1 MISIKT
7 SETNKDK
14 IATFA
19 TKLGLVRNDNIVA
32 RLAFSY
38 SISKGRKLSL
48 VKDLKDSKGKEYKED
63 TLLGERKNFYLAVIC
78 QFYEIHKS
86 SPDIFKYLKM
96 HIDDGLEQMDV
107 FFESNPNL
115 DAFDFIIQNIER
127 GIESIE
133 QTSNT
138 FHAVS
143 NTNPLVKDKGAFGNF
158 INLEIGID
166 SAGKKIVVPIND
178 TTRYNNSHIA
188 IAGQSGSGKT
198 QFALDIL
205 YQIAQ
210 QSNDSTNFVYLDFKG
225 LNPDDER
232 NLQTFFQQTNT
243 TLINAPLTKFPLNP
257 LGFIDNVNETNKK
270 LGIGRFAEII
280 SSYHD
285 AGSSRIIQLK
295 DAIKTCFSNKKSGEY
310 PTIEEIYEEVKN
322 NSGTAKN
329 KIINTLDGL
338 SDPPVFDSDVNKDFL
353 NQNYYFSLAGTLS
366 EDVRFTAIFLIINY
380 IFQQFMAMPDAVVV
394 NGARSLRYVI
404 LIDEAQILFREPAVA
419 QVIQVILEQ
428 IRSKGVAVMLV
439 AQNIKEKT
447 NSKLINSF
455 LGYSEAE
462 GRKLIKSLESIDTGQ
477 AVANCK
483 ELKRAE
489 LFNVSQ
495 FWKRK

>member
-1 MISIKT
+1 
-7 SETNKDK
+7 
-14 IATFA
+14 
-19 TKLGLVRNDNIVA
+19 
-32 RLAFSY
+32 
-38 SISKGRKLSL
+38 
-48 VKDLKDSKGKEYKED
+48 
-63 TLLGERKNFYLAVIC
+63 
-78 QFYEIHKS
+78 
-86 SPDIFKYLKM
+86 
-96 HIDDGLEQMDV
+96 
-107 FFESNPNL
+107 
-115 DAFDFIIQNIER
+115 
-127 GIESIE
+127 
-133 QTSNT
+133 
-138 FHAVS
+138 
-143 NTNPLVKDKGAFGNF
+143 
-158 INLEIGID
+158 
-166 SAGKKIVVPIND
+166 
-178 TTRYNNSHIA
+178 
-188 IAGQSGSGKT
+188 
-198 QFALDIL
+198 
-205 YQIAQ
+205 
-210 QSNDSTNFVYLDFKG
+210 VYLDFKG

-280 SSYHD
+280 SSYHN

-380 IFQQFMAMPDAVVV
+380 IFQQFMAMPHAVVV

-439 AQNIKEKT
+439 AQNIKEFYTPAFSFSSLCELSFLLNIKEKT